1 MLEFTNEQ
9 LSRISLVVFTFQ
21 NAAFVLLMRG
31 SKLADTHYNSTVA
44 VTVTEILKLPF
55 TIALLCYEKGGVG
68 AACSQMHK
76 DIVQQPMDTL
86 KISIPALLYTVQN
99 NALFVAVENLEAAV
113 FQCTY
118 QLKTLTTAILVVVF
132 LGRSVKPHQWFALLI
147 LMGGTIMVQEPP
159 GAPKVQDDADVIG
172 AADDK
177 ASKLYL
183 GIGATVVACLC
194 SSFASVY
201 LEKILTESKPSIW
214 VRNAQLCIFTIPIAF
229 AGTFMVED
237 KYLKEDGSMLHGFTW
252 LVWMAIF
259 TNAAGGMIVAVVMKF
274 AGNILRNFAQACAII
289 VGGFGSWLFFDFK
302 ITTRFVSGVSLVIG
316 SIFIYGSSLEQ
327 LTEWKTAA
335 AKALGLSKGYE
346 AVPSS
351 DAAEAQAQA
360 QADPEAPPASTPVQM
375 KTFPSTPP
383 ASKGL

>member
-31 SKLADTHYNSTVA
+31 SKLANTHYNSTMA
-44 VTVTEILKLPF
+44 VTVTEVLKLPF

-132 LGRSVKPHQWFALLI
+132 LGRSVKPHQWFALLL

-214 VRNAQLCIFTIPIAF
+214 VRN
-229 AGTFMVED
+229 
-237 KYLKEDGSMLHGFTW
+237 
-252 LVWMAIF
+252 
-259 TNAAGGMIVAVVMKF
+259 
-274 AGNILRNFAQACAII
+274 LR
-289 VGGFGSWLFFDFK
+289 
-302 ITTRFVSGVSLVIG
+302 
-316 SIFIYGSSLEQ
+316 
-327 LTEWKTAA
+327 
-335 AKALGLSKGYE
+335 
-346 AVPSS
+346 
-351 DAAEAQAQA
+351 
-360 QADPEAPPASTPVQM
+360 TPD
-375 KTFPSTPP
+375 T
-383 ASKGL
+383 

>member
-31 SKLADTHYNSTVA
+31 SKLANTHYNSTVA
-44 VTVTEILKLPF
+44 VMVTEALKLPF
-55 TIALLCYEKGGVG
+55 TFALLCYEKGGVG

-86 KISIPALLYTVQN
+86 KISIPALLYTLQN

-132 LGRSVKPHQWFALLI
+132 LGRSVKPHQWFALLL
-147 LMGGTIMVQEPP
+147 LMAGTIMVQDPP
-159 GAPKVQDDADVIG
+159 AAPKAQDDADVIG
-172 AADDK
+172 APESK

-201 LEKILTESKPSIW
+201 LEK
-214 VRNAQLCIFTIPIAF
+214 VR
-229 AGTFMVED
+229 
-237 KYLKEDGSMLHGFTW
+237 
-252 LVWMAIF
+252 
-259 TNAAGGMIVAVVMKF
+259 
-274 AGNILRNFAQACAII
+274 LRLR
-289 VGGFGSWLFFDFK
+289 VRVRVRLGV
-302 ITTRFVSGVSLVIG
+302 RVSAREG
-316 SIFIYGSSLEQ
+316 
-327 LTEWKTAA
+327 
-335 AKALGLSKGYE
+335 
-346 AVPSS
+346 
-351 DAAEAQAQA
+351 QAQA
-360 QADPEAPPASTPVQM
+360 
-375 KTFPSTPP
+375 
-383 ASKGL
+383 

>member
-31 SKLADTHYNSTVA
+31 SKLMNTHYNSSVA
-44 VTVTEILKLPF
+44 VMVTEVLKLPF
-55 TIALLCYEKGGVG
+55 TVALLCYEKGGVG
-68 AACSQMHK
+68 AACTQMHK
-76 DIVQQPMDTL
+76 DIIQAPMDTL

-132 LGRSVKPHQWFALLI
+132 LGRSVKPHQWFALLL

-159 GAPKVQDDADVIG
+159 KVQEGADDG
-172 AADDK
+172 AAAES
-177 ASKLYL
+177 ASKLYV

-237 KYLKEDGSMLHGFTW
+237 RYMKEDGSLLHGFNW

-289 VGGFGSWLFFDFK
+289 VGGFGSWLFFDFQ

-316 SIFIYGSSLEQ
+316 SIFVYGSSLEQ
-327 LTEWKTAA
+327 LTEWKSAA
-335 AKALGLSKGYE
+335 AKGLGLASKGSYE
-346 AVPSS
+346 SVPLAEEA
-351 DAAEAQAQA
+351 DADALAEAE
-360 QADPEAPPASTPVQM
+360 ADPEAPPPVQM
-375 KTFPSTPP
+375 KTFSSPAP

>member
-327 LTEWKTAA
+327 LTEWKTTA

-360 QADPEAPPASTPVQM
+360 QADPEAPPTSSPVQM